1 MKVSGQRNA
10 SVVLPPG
17 IEGRCPLNRK
27 LDGSYS
33 VSGLFWTC
41 NRWNFVCLP
50 WRSGQHV
57 PLKIQY
63 NSTILDGTTNQNP
76 TTFVVSHHKS
86 KSSDICRQPSQIKI
100 QRHLSSVITN
110 QNPTTFVVSHHK
122 SKSSDICRQPSQIKI
137 QRHLSSVITNQNSTF
152 VVSHHKSKSN
162 DICRQ
167 PSQIKIQRHLSSA
180 PWELQMSLH

>member
-86 KSSDICRQPSQIKI
+86 KF
-100 QRHLSSVITN
+100 N
-110 QNPTTFVVSHHK
+110 
-122 SKSSDICRQPSQIKI
+122 
-137 QRHLSSVITNQNSTF
+137 
-152 VVSHHKSKSN
+152 
-162 DICRQ
+162 ICRQ

-180 PWELQMSLH
+180 ITNQNPTTFVVSTVRTSNVTTLNYVQNRRLFIDSISAYVVNLPSTKQWS